1 MWINLKNLRESKQGI
16 WFAIDLAMMILLA
29 VNLLLIIFDSLY
41 SVAAFRLFLQENT
54 PWLVSSYQPV
64 HENFLL
70 LDLVFISVFLSEFML
85 RWVVSVYQKEYMRWY
100 FFPFIHFYDL
110 LGCIPAESARI
121 LRVLRIVSILHRLHK
136 YRVIDL
142 KNTAIYRFFN
152 FYYNVFI
159 EELSDR
165 IVVKVL
171 SDAQEDIAMGS
182 QLLHDITDQVLA
194 PRRETLTEWIA
205 ETLQHYGRSIAD
217 PEVGIVLRSHIANSV
232 AKAVQNDPQVGIL
245 SAVPVL
251 GNNLEKRLETA
262 VANIVIQS
270 IVNLLTDIN
279 TQRVDSIIAKG
290 LTAPSLTEQRLDEE
304 VLSIVNESL
313 ELVKRHISQQRWKTK
328 LE

>member
-1 MWINLKNLRESKQGI
+1 MWINLKNLRESKQGV
-16 WFAIDLAMMILLA
+16 WFAIDLAMMALLA
-29 VNLLLIIFDSLY
+29 INLLLIVFDSIY
-41 SVAAFRLFLQENT
+41 SLGAFQSFLGENA
-54 PWLVSSYQPV
+54 PWVIAHYQPI

-70 LDLVFISVFLSEFML
+70 VDLVFISIFLFEFVV
-85 RWVVSVYQKEYMRWY
+85 RWIAAVVNKEYMRWY
-100 FFPFIHFYDL
+100 FFPFIHWYDL

-121 LRVLRIVSILHRLHK
+121 FRLLRVISILYRLHK

-142 KNTAIYRFFN
+142 KNTALFRFVY

-217 PEVGIVLRSHIANSV
+217 PEVGSVLRSHIASSV
-232 AKAVQNDPQVGIL
+232 AKAVKSDPQVELL
-245 SAVPVL
+245 SVVPVL

-262 VANIVIQS
+262 VANIVINS

-279 TQRVDSIIAKG
+279 TARVDSIVSKG

-313 ELVKRHISQQRWKTK
+313 ELVKNHVSQQRWKSK
-328 LE
+328 L

>member
-1 MWINLKNLRESKQGI
+1 MWINLKNLRESKQGV
-16 WFAIDLAMMILLA
+16 WFAIDLFMMVLLA
-29 VNLLLIIFDSLY
+29 INLLLIIFDSLY
-41 SVAAFRLFLQENT
+41 AVSAIRSAIQLQAD
-54 PWLVSSYQPV
+54 WLIHSYQPI
-64 HENFLL
+64 HDNFLL
-70 LDLVFISVFLSEFML
+70 VDLVFISIFLSEFML
-85 RWVVSVYQKEYMRWY
+85 RWIVAVINKEYMRWY
-100 FFPFIHFYDL
+100 FFPFIHWYDL

-121 LRVLRIVSILHRLHK
+121 LRLLRIISILHRLHK
-136 YRVIDL
+136 YRVINL
-142 KNTAIYRFFN
+142 KNTAIYRFFA

-171 SDAQEDIAMGS
+171 TDAQEDIATGS

-217 PEVGIVLRSHIANSV
+217 PEVGSVLRSHIAGSV
-232 AKAVQNDPQVGIL
+232 AKAVKDDPQVGIL
-245 SAVPVL
+245 SAVPVF
-251 GNNLEKRLETA
+251 GGNLEKRLETA

-279 TQRVDSIIAKG
+279 TARVDSIVAKG

-313 ELVKRHISQQRWKTK
+313 ELVKVHIGQQRWKAK
-328 LE
+328 L